1 MIFTSFAFLAF
12 FVCTAALYFLVPG
25 RWRWLALLICSLY
38 FYACAG
44 VKYTLYLLFTAATVY
59 LAGVLIAKQS
69 EKTQRWLTE
78 TKPDKEARKAAK
90 QKTQR
95 KNRMVLALCVC
106 VNLGILAVIKY
117 LNFGSNLLSIFL
129 GKFGISMQPLTLSF
143 VLPLGISFYT
153 FQSIG
158 YLTDV
163 YRGTAEAQRN
173 PLKML
178 LFLSFFP
185 CVLQGPINRYNDL
198 APRLFAE
205 DNRFSY
211 DRVTRGAQRMLWGF
225 FEKLV
230 IADRLNLVVSSVFGA
245 SDTYNGAQL
254 WVVVI
259 LYAFQIYADFQG
271 YMDIACGAAEILGI
285 PIAENFRS
293 PYLSASVPE
302 FWRRWHITLG
312 SWFRDYVYYPVMRS
326 RWFNSI
332 RKRTRGKATAK
343 AADRLMTVFA
353 LFVVWGL
360 TGLWHG
366 AWTTYIAWG
375 LYYGL
380 LISLSTLLTPV
391 FDTVVAKT
399 GLDRQRPSYRIFQ
412 VVKTFLIV
420 CVGYV
425 LFRSSSLDQAS
436 AILTQMFTD
445 AGAAKLM
452 TLNLTALGLNAKE
465 WNVLFLA
472 LAVLIFVDVCRVKGI
487 VIRDYLASQGLWLRW
502 IVWLV
507 GLFAVLIYGV
517 YGPGYDS
524 ASFIYFKF

>member
-1 MIFTSFAFLAF
+1 MIFTSFAFLVF
-12 FVCTAALYFLVPG
+12 FAVTLALYFLLPARF
-25 RWRWLALLICSLY
+25 RWVGLLVCSTY
-38 FYACAG
+38 FYLCAG
-44 VKYTLYLLFTAATVY
+44 WRYGFYLLFTSASVY
-59 LAGVLIAKQS
+59 FAGVLIARFT
-69 EKTQRWLTE
+69 EKTDRWLRE
-78 TKPDKEARKAAK
+78 TKPDKAARKAAK

-95 KNRMVLALCVC
+95 KNRIVLALCVC
-106 VNLGILAVIKY
+106 ANLGILAVIKY
-117 LNFGSNLLSIFL
+117 LNFGSNLLSVFL
-129 GKFGISMQPLTLSF
+129 GKFGVSLTPLHLSF

-163 YRGTAEAQRN
+163 YRGVCEAQRN
-173 PLKML
+173 PLKLL

-198 APRLFAE
+198 APKLYAGSP
-205 DNRFSY
+205 FSY
-211 DRVTRGAQRMLWGF
+211 DRLTRGAQRMLWGF

-230 IADRLNLVVSSVFGA
+230 IADRLNTVVSAAFAG
-245 SDTYNGAQL
+245 SDARSGVQL
-254 WVVVI
+254 WIVVI

-271 YMDIACGAAEILGI
+271 YMDIACGAAEVLGI
-285 PIAENFRS
+285 PIAENFNS

-326 RWFNSI
+326 GWFSSI
-332 RKRTRGKATAK
+332 RKRTKGKPCAK

-366 AWTTYIAWG
+366 AKTTYIAWG

-380 LISLSTLLTPV
+380 LISLSTLLSPV
-391 FDTVVAKT
+391 FDTIVART
-399 GLDRQRPSYRIFQ
+399 GLDRERPSYRLAQIL
-412 VVKTFLIV
+412 KTFFTV

-425 LFRSSSLDQAS
+425 FFRADSLRHAR

-445 AGAAKLM
+445 TLWPKLL
-452 TLNLTALGLNAKE
+452 TLDLTSLGLDAKE
-465 WNVLFLA
+465 WNVLLLA
-472 LAVLIFVDVCRVKGI
+472 LALLIAVDICRSKGL
-487 VIRDYLASQGLWLRW
+487 VVRDYLRAQGLWLRW
-502 IVWLV
+502 LVWLG

-517 YGPGYDS
+517 YGPGYDA
-524 ASFIYFKF
+524 ASFIYFGF